1 MPISEEQVE
10 PSAVKIGRRRL
21 LQQSIA
27 GAAAWSLGL
36 AAADVSSLETMS
48 GEPEGADSGSRFTEV
63 LRIYRD
69 NRVVIVPPAAEM
81 GQNVITTLAALVAEE
96 LDIDWS
102 AVEVEVAPH
111 HSDFYN
117 ARGQAVG
124 NSRSIRIWYEPL
136 RRLGAAARQALLESA
151 ADLWRVSIENLATE
165 RGFVL
170 NPVTGERLSYGE
182 LSEAAARKSLSD
194 SPPLRSS
201 SQWRLLGR
209 TLARKDGVSKVTGAA
224 QFGADIRLPG
234 MVYAAIRMAPD
245 PGGSLSFEPHIS
257 HSQAGVI
264 LVTQIEGAVAVVA
277 DRWWRA
283 HSVLAQT
290 KTNALPGPWMSLD
303 EEAIARAQNAALGDE
318 RGTIAYRSGNP
329 LSRID
334 DAWIEAS
341 YDQPY
346 LAHACLETMT
356 ATVSVTPDRV
366 VVFAPTQSPKRSAER
381 VAELLN
387 RPLEQVE
394 MFNTYL
400 GGGFG
405 RKGLDF
411 GATLQA
417 ARLSQIVGR
426 PVQVIWD
433 RQTDFEQDQFRPGA
447 RYLARA
453 KLDAEGYPSE
463 MELRIATQ
471 SLRKQLFP
479 GSYRPEGVE
488 LSDTP
493 LPYNIPNI
501 QVRWSEVDLPIRVG
515 FWRAV
520 YSSAHPFAIESF
532 IDELAT
538 TAQQDPY
545 QYRQRLLAHNSRLL
559 ATLDHVAAMAQWG
572 QPRTEGRAVGIACIE
587 GWGSFCA
594 QVAEVAVD
602 GAGWR
607 VSRIWVAADCGRV
620 LCPGTVEAQLQGA
633 VAYAMSSVLG
643 ARMRFAEGAGAARN
657 FDSYPVLRLS
667 QMPEV
672 SVSLIASEAD
682 PGGVGELG
690 VPCCAPAIANAI
702 AAAGGER
709 PRSVPFPPQTKL

>member
-1 MPISEEQVE
+1 MPL
-10 PSAVKIGRRRL
+10 SAEHLKSSSWKIGRRQL
-21 LQQSIA
+21 LQQSLA
-27 GAAAWSLGL
+27 GAASWSIGL
-36 AAADVSSLETMS
+36 AIPDSLASEKLS
-48 GEPEGADSGSRFTEV
+48 DSTRGTEQVSRFTEI
-63 LRIYRD
+63 LRIHRD

-96 LDIDWS
+96 LDVDWS

-124 NSRSIRIWYEPL
+124 NSRSIRSWYEPL
-136 RRLGAAARQALLESA
+136 RRLGAAARQALLEA
-151 ADLWRVSIENLATE
+151 ASDHWGISDQHVETQQ
-165 RGFVL
+165 GFVRNRL
-170 NPVTGERLSYGE
+170 TGERLSYGA
-182 LSEAAARKSLSD
+182 LSVAAAHKPLED
-194 SPPLRSS
+194 SPSLRPS

-209 TLARKDGVSKVTGAA
+209 TLARKDGLSKVTGAT
-224 QFGADIRLPG
+224 QFGADVRLPG

-245 PGGSLSFEPHIS
+245 PGGSLEFEPHAS
-257 HSQAGVI
+257 HRQAGVI
-264 LVTQIEGAVAVVA
+264 LVTQVEGAVAVVA

-290 KTNALPGPWMSLD
+290 QVTVVPGPWTSVD
-303 EEAIARAQNAALGDE
+303 DEAIARAQHAALDDD
-318 RGTIAYRSGNP
+318 RGTIAYQSGDH
-329 LSRID
+329 LSRVD
-334 DAWIEAS
+334 ESWVES
-341 YDQPY
+341 MYHQPY

-356 ATVSVTPDRV
+356 ATVSVMPDRV

-381 VAELLN
+381 VAELLS

-417 ARLSQIVGR
+417 AQLSQRIGR

-453 KLDAEGYPSE
+453 KLDAEGQPSE

-479 GSYRPEGVE
+479 SFYRPEGVE
-488 LSDTP
+488 VSDTP
-493 LPYNIPNI
+493 LPYHIPNL
-501 QVRWSEVDLPIRVG
+501 QVRWSEVDLPIKVG

-532 IDELAT
+532 VDELAVS
-538 TAQQDPY
+538 AGQDPY
-545 QYRQRLLAHNSRLL
+545 DYRRRLLEHNPRLR
-559 ATLDHVAAMAQWG
+559 ATLDHAATMAQWRR
-572 QPRTEGRAVGIACIE
+572 PRPPGTGLGIACVE

-594 QVAEVAVD
+594 QVAEVTIDAN
-602 GAGWR
+602 GWQ
-607 VSRIWVAADCGRV
+607 VARIWAAADCGMV

-633 VAYAMSSVLG
+633 IAYALSSVLG
-643 ARMRFAEGAGAARN
+643 SKMRFAEGAATGRN
-657 FDSYPVLRLS
+657 FDTYPVLRLS
-667 QMPEV
+667 QMPQV
-672 SVSLIASEAD
+672 SISVIASEAD

-709 PRSVPFPPQTKL
+709 PRSLPFLRQLTP